1 MTRTILSL
9 LLAASATAATAQAP
23 ASGAERGPWPL
34 TPEGYGPARIG
45 MTRAQVERA
54 LGVTLQGEPIDSE
67 YVCVEMVPVRADADA
82 DANIVFMFLERRLSR
97 IAVVNSSPVRTP
109 RGIGIGASAAQVRRA
124 YPTGLLA
131 EEHSYTGAPAEY
143 LTFWVRRERSGV
155 RFTTDENRRVDT
167 IIAGNESI
175 RYIEGCA

>member
-1 MTRTILSL
+1 MPRKRRVAISQNV
-9 LLAASATAATAQAP
+9 S
-23 ASGAERGPWPL
+23 SG
-34 TPEGYGPARIG
+34 
-45 MTRAQVERA
+45 
-54 LGVTLQGEPIDSE
+54 SE
-67 YVCVEMVPVRADADA
+67 
-82 DANIVFMFLERRLSR
+82 L
-97 IAVVNSSPVRTP
+97 
-109 RGIGIGASAAQVRRA
+109 IGASAAQVRRA

-175 RYIEGCA
+175 RYIKGCA